1 MRLKHEVPYLN
12 RRSPAAWVD
21 GKNKPMNITN
31 FPEKKNSSSGCRPGF
46 TLIELL
52 VVIAIIAILAAML
65 LPALS
70 KAKQKAQG
78 IQCIN
83 NMKQLGLGWIM
94 YAQDSNGKLAP
105 NGDEGEEPSGPTD
118 PLLQTTKIQWCPG
131 RMDGAPYGTA
141 PTTDPT
147 NTLLIAAGCIY
158 PNVKNVGVYRCP
170 ADVSTVPIY
179 GQTLPRIRSM
189 SMNAWLAPVN
199 NDIWDGAPNS
209 GLIMHKES
217 DLSVMGA
224 VNVWLF
230 MDENPISIND
240 AYMAAYPP
248 PGPTTAADLT
258 WADYPATY
266 HNRAGGIAFC
276 DGHAQIKKWTDPHV
290 LSPPNPIGNIGATP
304 GNPDL
309 PWLQSV
315 TTRGK

>member
-1 MRLKHEVPYLN
+1 M
-12 RRSPAAWVD
+12 
-21 GKNKPMNITN
+21 NKPMKISN
-31 FPEKKNSSSGCRPGF
+31 FPAKRTSGSGCRRGF

-78 IQCIN
+78 IQCIS

-105 NGDEGEEPSGPTD
+105 NGDEGEEPSSATD
-118 PLLQTTKIQWCPG
+118 PALQDPSPNGKLQWCPG
-131 RMDGAPYGTA
+131 RMDFPSPATPNSNA

-158 PNVKNVGVYRCP
+158 PYIKQVGVYRCP
-170 ADVSTVPIY
+170 ADISTATIF
-179 GQTLPRIRSM
+179 GQKLPRVRSM
-189 SMNAWLAPVN
+189 SMNAWLAPVK
-199 NDIWDGAPNS
+199 NDIWSGNPNA
-209 GLIMHKES
+209 GRIMHKES
-217 DLSVMGA
+217 DLAVMGA

-240 AYMAAYPP
+240 GYMAEYPP
-248 PGPTTAADLT
+248 KGPNNPADPT

-276 DGHAQIKKWTDPHV
+276 DGHAQIRKWTDAHV
-290 LSPPNPIGNIGATP
+290 LFPPNPIANIGATA

-309 PWLQSV
+309 PWLQNL
-315 TTRGK
+315 TTLGN

>member
-1 MRLKHEVPYLN
+1 
-12 RRSPAAWVD
+12 
-21 GKNKPMNITN
+21 
-31 FPEKKNSSSGCRPGF
+31 
-46 TLIELL
+46 
-52 VVIAIIAILAAML
+52 
-65 LPALS
+65 
-70 KAKQKAQG
+70 
-78 IQCIN
+78 
-83 NMKQLGLGWIM
+83 MKQLGLGWIM

-118 PLLQTTKIQWCPG
+118 PLLQTTKVQWCPG
-131 RMDGAPYGTA
+131 RMDTGA

-158 PNVKNVGVYRCP
+158 QYVKQVGIYRCP
-170 ADVSTVPIY
+170 ADVSTALPVFGGPA
-179 GQTLPRIRSM
+179 LPRVRSM
-189 SMNAWLAPVN
+189 SMNAWFAPVN

-217 DLSVMGA
+217 DLGIMGA

-258 WADYPATY
+258 CADYPATY

-309 PWLQSV
+309 P
-315 TTRGK
+315 